1 MQKLI
6 QQIRG
11 FLHLSQS
18 EFAEQLKVSFATV
31 NRWENGRTAPNLLAQ
46 SKLYDLCQEEAVPVY
61 DMTLQH
67 IAGIAQSIRLEPGRV
82 LLYHGSKAGIKGS
95 IENSVILDRAS
106 IWGRNRARP

>member
-46 SKLYDLCQEEAVPVY
+46 SKLYDLCREEAVPV
-61 DMTLQH
+61 
-67 IAGIAQSIRLEPGRV
+67 
-82 LLYHGSKAGIKGS
+82 
-95 IENSVILDRAS
+95 
-106 IWGRNRARP
+106 

>member
-46 SKLYDLCQEEAVPVY
+46 SKLYDLCREEAVPVY

-67 IAGIAQSIRLEPGRV
+67 IAGIAQSIQLEPGRV
-82 LLYHGSKAGIKGS
+82 LLYHGSKSGIKGS
-95 IENSVILDRAS
+95 IEPKSRKQCDF
-106 IWGRNRARP
+106 GQGFYMGT

>member
-31 NRWENGRTAPNLLAQ
+31 NRWEKGRTAPNLLAQ
-46 SKLYDLCQEEAVPVY
+46 SKLYDLCREEAVPVY

-67 IAGIAQSIRLEPGRV
+67 IAGIAQSIRLEPRRDK
-82 LLYHGSKAGIKGS
+82 LNHGTKSGIKGS
-95 IENSVILDRAS
+95 VEPKRRQQCEFGQGCN
-106 IWGRNRARP
+106 